1 MLTQPEVTH
10 ALICGQSMGLKKA
23 DVEYCTNLA
32 IDRGC
37 TVEINKDKNYDGKAG
52 QARNGVNLSM
62 ERILTRGTQ
71 RKALSSRTHIV
82 HR

>member
-10 ALICGQSMGLKKA
+10 ALRLWSINVCKKV

-37 TVEINKDKNYDGKAG
+37 SVEINQEQNCDHKAG
-52 QARNGVNLSM
+52 QARNGVNLSR
-62 ERILTRGTQ
+62 ERI
-71 RKALSSRTHIV
+71 
-82 HR
+82 

>member
-1 MLTQPEVTH
+1 
-10 ALICGQSMGLKKA
+10 MGFKKV
-23 DVEYCTNLA
+23 DVEYCTHLA

-62 ERILTRGTQ
+62 ERI
-71 RKALSSRTHIV
+71 
-82 HR
+82 